1 MCTHGFAG
9 GLVISAGLCY
19 EALLVCVH
27 IFSSKQEVT
36 GEVPKSQSC
45 NGPSAQTSLP
55 QCNHHSSHASKR
67 IRCWSRGWEQCF
79 ELLRER
85 ELDDDLSMHAGLREY
100 KSHRIHERLQSHR
113 ILSFLLKFCTFSPLF
128 SPLFS
133 PFS

>member
-1 MCTHGFAG
+1 MCTNGFAG

-85 ELDDDLSMHAGLREY
+85 ELDDASQYACRAP
-100 KSHRIHERLQSHR
+100 RIQVASD
-113 ILSFLLKFCTFSPLF
+113 T
-128 SPLFS
+128 
-133 PFS
+133 